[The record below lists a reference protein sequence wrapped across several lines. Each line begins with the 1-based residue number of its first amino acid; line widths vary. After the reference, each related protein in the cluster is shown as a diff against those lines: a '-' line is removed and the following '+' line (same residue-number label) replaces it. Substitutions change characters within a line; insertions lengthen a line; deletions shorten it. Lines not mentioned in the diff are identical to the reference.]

1 MGILNSRDEH
11 VYIQVAHPYVGEVP
25 NSTGTA
31 TLANTDIV
39 QHIRMQL
46 NRQDNVIRS
55 AGKTGALGILPGIKG
70 RRGATWSAEFPFR
83 LSGTAGTAP
92 DLDPILEAIF
102 GAAGTDTPA
111 TSVAYAL
118 TDNISELTLWSFLTP
133 AATHTPQRCLWGG
146 VLDEFELSSGDG
158 EPVLRCSGSGA
169 YVIDKPNFSNFST
182 AEKGGL
188 SAFPSEPASGAFTG
202 QIVPAFTGSVTLNSV
217 GTFKVESW
225 SIRGR
230 FNRSARYAYGS
241 YLATVP
247 IAGVR
252 EISMN
257 VRLYLENIANVSTF
271 RELAHS
277 KSTFDGSLVMGDTAG
292 YIATFALNNITL
304 NSENFDDSN
313 PEWTIGWQD
322 NLASMT
328 DASTKDELTLTL
340 T

>member
-1 MGILNSRDEH
+1 MAILNSRDEH
-11 VYIQVAHPYVGEVP
+11 VYVQVTHPWAGAIP
-25 NSTGTA
+25 NTTGTA

-55 AGKTGALGILPGIKG
+55 AGKTGALGVLPGIKG

-83 LSGTAGTAP
+83 LSGAAGTPP

-102 GAAGTDTPA
+102 GQAGVDTGS
-111 TSVAYAL
+111 TSVAYSLSDA
-118 TDNISELTLWSFLTP
+118 IPELTLWSYLTP

-146 VLDEFELSSGDG
+146 VLDTFELSSGDG
-158 EPVLRCSGSGA
+158 EPVLRCGGSGA

-188 SAFPSEPASGAFTG
+188 SAFPSEPSSGVFVG
-202 QIVPAFTGSVTLNSV
+202 SIVPAFAGSITLNSV
-217 GTFKVESW
+217 GTFLVQSW
-225 SIRGR
+225 TVRGR
-230 FNRSARYAYGS
+230 FNRSLRYAHGS
-241 YLATVP
+241 YLPLVP

-252 EISMN
+252 EISLD
-257 VRLYLENIANVSTF
+257 VRLYLENISNLSTL

-292 YIATFALNNITL
+292 YIATFSLNNVTL
-304 NSENFDDSN
+304 SSESFDDSN